1 MAVHRSQ
8 KINIELVILFLFKY
22 SLERESALILN
33 LFRCVSHSVILI
45 FTPHSAVVCDIKKK
59 KKIVEKRFIL
69 SVTNCDELCVT

>member
-45 FTPHSAVVCDIKKK
+45 FTPHSAVVCDIKN
-59 KKIVEKRFIL
+59 KIVEKRFIL

>member
-45 FTPHSAVVCDIKKK
+45 FTPHSAVVCDIKK
-59 KKIVEKRFIL
+59 IVEKRFIL

>member
-59 KKIVEKRFIL
+59 KIVEKRFIL

>member
-45 FTPHSAVVCDIKKK
+45 FTPHSAVVSDIK